1 MPVLFGYKCTI
12 VRCVQANI
20 STSMKNIIIF
30 ISLFLSCSA
39 LSASLKLRITD
50 SSGEAIPFA
59 VAELYH
65 ADYPAEV
72 ATDGAKVLQ
81 KGLNFQPFVSVVPQG
96 TLVEFPNLDKTR
108 HHVYSFSKAKTF
120 ELKLYAGKPEAP
132 VLFDLAGVVTL
143 GCNIHDHMLAYLYV
157 SESKYAAVTADNG
170 EVQFDN
176 LPQKTFTLRL
186 WHPWQTEVLPE
197 QSISIAEGNQTK
209 TIKLNISAQELPK
222 APKTGF
228 GDY

>member
-1 MPVLFGYKCTI
+1 
-12 VRCVQANI
+12 
-20 STSMKNIIIF
+20 MKNIFIF
-30 ISLFLSCSA
+30 ISLFFSCSA
-39 LSASLKLRITD
+39 LSASLNVRITD
-50 SSGEAIPFA
+50 SAGQPLPYT

-65 ADYPAEV
+65 VDYPATA

-132 VLFDLAGVVTL
+132 VLFDQAGVVTL

-157 SESKYAAVTADNG
+157 SESQYTAVTAENG

-176 LPQKTFTLRL
+176 LPQKSFVLRL
-186 WHPWQTEVLPE
+186 WHPWQTDALPE
-197 QSISIAEGNQTK
+197 QSISISAGHTTK
-209 TIKLNISAQELPK
+209 TINLNITAQELPK

>member
-1 MPVLFGYKCTI
+1 
-12 VRCVQANI
+12 
-20 STSMKNIIIF
+20 MKNIFIF
-30 ISLFLSCSA
+30 ISLFLSFSA
-39 LSASLKLRITD
+39 VSASLKLQFTD
-50 SSGEAIPFA
+50 SAGQPLPYT

-65 ADYPAEV
+65 AEYPATAADEG
-72 ATDGAKVLQ
+72 TKVVQ

-132 VLFDLAGVVTL
+132 VLFDQAGIVTL
-143 GCNIHDHMLAYLYV
+143 GCNIHDNMLAYLYI
-157 SESKYAAVTADNG
+157 SQSKFAAVSGENG
-170 EVQFDN
+170 EVVFAN
-176 LPQKTFTLRL
+176 LPEKPFTLRL
-186 WHPWQTEVLPE
+186 WHPWQTEALPE
-197 QSISIAEGNQTK
+197 QTINVAAGNTSK
-209 TIKLNISAQELPK
+209 SLKLNITAQELPK